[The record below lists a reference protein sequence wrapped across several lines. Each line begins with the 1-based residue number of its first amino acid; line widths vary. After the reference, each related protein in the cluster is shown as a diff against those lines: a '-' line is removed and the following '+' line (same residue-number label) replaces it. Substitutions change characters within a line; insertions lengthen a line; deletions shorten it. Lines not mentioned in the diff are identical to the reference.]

1 MNPIEVRAL
10 HFAYP
15 HESELLTGLD
25 LTFDNR
31 STAII
36 GQNGS
41 GKTTL
46 VKLLKGLLKPSSG
59 DILIHGL
66 NTKETSVARLAA
78 RIGLVFQNPGD
89 QIFKSNVSD
98 EVMFGPLN
106 IGFTDD
112 RARQMTEQ
120 ALHAVGLESRMSAN
134 PYDLSFSE
142 RKRLTVASVLA
153 MDPEII
159 ILDEPT
165 IAQDEP
171 GRQLLKI
178 LVKKLETDGKLV
190 IAILH
195 DMDFVAE
202 TFTRTIILQD
212 GNLLM
217 DDDTKAVFSNKDILK
232 QAGLEPPHVTQ
243 LADSLGYPETY
254 LSILQFIKDRLKG
267 KNDRSSRSSK

>member
-1 MNPIEVRAL
+1 MNLIDVKQL

-15 HESELLTGLD
+15 HEPELLKGLD

-41 GKTTL
+41 GKTTF
-46 VKLLKGLLKPSSG
+46 VKLLKGLLRPSSG

-66 NTKETSVARLAA
+66 NTKETSVAKLAA

-89 QIFKSNVSD
+89 QIFKSKVSD

-106 IGFTDD
+106 IGFPEDQAN
-112 RARQMTEQ
+112 RMTSE
-120 ALHAVGLESRMSAN
+120 ALHKVGLESKVNAN

-142 RKRLTVASVLA
+142 RKLLTVASVLA
-153 MDPEII
+153 MDPEIV

-171 GRQLLKI
+171 GRQLLQT
-178 LVKKLETDGKLV
+178 LVRNLETGGKLV

-212 GNLLM
+212 GDIVM
-217 DDDTKAVFSNKDILK
+217 DDDTKAVFSKTEILI

-243 LADSLGYPETY
+243 LAKSLGYPETY
-254 LSILQFIKDRLKG
+254 LSVPQFIKDRLRG
-267 KNDRSSRSSK
+267 KKDGH